1 MKKKNII
8 KEIPK
13 TFELENE
20 LNRVRY
26 LDNYKKVIKNI
37 VSILIIVSATSI
49 LIATLIFPVLKI
61 YGNSMNP
68 LLLEGDIALNI
79 KKIKYKTGD
88 VIAFYYNN
96 RILIKRI
103 VGTSFDWVNIIENG
117 DVYINEKLLNE
128 PYIKEKSLGKSEIT
142 YPYQVPENNY
152 FVLGDDRVNSI
163 DSRSLDIKTIKEE
176 DIIGKVIFKLWPIK
190 RIGFINN

>member
-8 KEIPK
+8 NEIPE
-13 TFELENE
+13 TIELENE

-26 LDNYKKVIKNI
+26 LDKYKKVIKNI
-37 VSILIIVSATSI
+37 VSNLIIVSAISI

-68 LLLEGDIALNI
+68 LLLEGDIALSI
-79 KKIKYKTGD
+79 KKTKYKTGD

-103 VGTSFDWVNIIENG
+103 VGTSFDWVNIIETG

-163 DSRSLDIKTIKEE
+163 DSRSIDIKTIKEE